1 MDMASAHDGV
11 QTLLNAHSWYHIETP
26 WDWVRATLWC
36 VANFLTAMAY
46 FLIPNELRAWRK
58 VLPFAATSLIG
69 ALFMGFITLC
79 GLSHFAML
87 FIMQTGPWWATLLI
101 YLPMAAVSI
110 GTVVVL
116 RLNRQLILAVLQS
129 VGAALKEQS

>member
-1 MDMASAHDGV
+1 MDMASTHDGV
-11 QTLLNAHSWYHIETP
+11 QALLNEHSWYHIVTP

-36 VANFLTAMAY
+36 AANFLTATAY

-58 VLPFAATSLIG
+58 VLPFPATSLIG
-69 ALFMGFITLC
+69 ALFIGFITMC
-79 GLSHFAML
+79 GLSHLAML

-101 YLPMAAVSI
+101 YLPMAVVSL

-116 RLNRQLILAVLQS
+116 RLNRELILKVLQN
-129 VGAALKEQS
+129 VGAALKAPS